1 MTKIELEIPEEINFL
16 KERISTIRWSYL
28 AMQVLQEKI
37 RKVAR
42 YNEIL
47 SKSKATDKD
56 VEEVT
61 KEIKDAVW
69 KRYSK
74 VS

>member
-1 MTKIELEIPEEINFL
+1 MTKIEIEVPDEIVFL
-16 KERISTIRWSYL
+16 KKRISAIKWSYL
-28 AMQVLQEKI
+28 ATQALQEKI

-56 VEEVT
+56 VEEISD
-61 KEIKDAVW
+61 EIKEAVW
-69 KRYSK
+69 KDYSETT
-74 VS
+74 